1 MQVDQTTKDRIRS
14 IVGVAASSGELQRL
28 DAVAASAADVKSV
41 IVSDTSFY
49 FTDGEFAYVGRD
61 FEAYSRFSA
70 NGVTF
75 VRRDITAE
83 PASLLKPHALATAA
97 AQFEVVGAGQFDGSY
112 DCYLLPIP
120 RELSPIIIASRIPD
134 VYLVAGIDFTC
145 HDGYI
150 ALRDNPA
157 EVLAPGIVRVV
168 TAELHLDR
176 PNSYVVA
183 SPEMRRGNRR
193 IADYFRKSQSI
204 RSFRLAAAQYCGL
217 YVFDYDDRVLYA
229 YSDGV
234 IMTYIMANAG
244 VIRLAYTHR
253 RLNIGQVVPAGFVV
267 GLRFDFLE
275 FREHGYGMLQAAKNS
290 GAKVSLDFV
299 SSVAGIS
306 WIPESTITVNY
317 VDTTAGKPHARLL
330 LNGTEQA
337 LQEFWAAQKRHEL
350 ATGLYLADELGI
362 ASTTPTAVVEM
373 DTLLEN
379 FYGERL
385 TLAVCDQLPTE
396 MQKRLKEFLHE
407 HRPTGCALLYA
418 MVPGNLLLD
427 DTEFYFSYG
436 SLPMVYGADALV
448 YTDASRVTNALPTEL
463 VGNFYTNSIGDI
475 YVDSLNNPYAA
486 A

>member
-1 MQVDQTTKDRIRS
+1 MQVDRTTKDRVRS

-61 FEAYSRFSA
+61 FESYARFSA

-75 VRRDITAE
+75 VRRDIATE
-83 PASLLKPHALATAA
+83 PVSLLKPHALATAA

-112 DCYLLPIP
+112 DCYLLPVP
-120 RELSPIIIASRIPD
+120 RGLSPIVIASRIPD

-157 EVLAPGIVRVV
+157 EVLAPGVVRVV
-168 TAELHLDR
+168 TAELHLSS

-183 SPEMRRGNRR
+183 SPEIRRGNRR

-217 YVFDYDDRVLYA
+217 YVFDEDDRVLYA
-229 YSDGV
+229 YADGV
-234 IMTYIMANAG
+234 TATYIMANAG

-253 RLNIGQVVPAGFVV
+253 RLNIGQFVPAGFVV

-290 GAKVSLDFV
+290 GARVSLDFV
-299 SSVAGIS
+299 SSVAGIA
-306 WIPESTITVNY
+306 WIPERAVTVNY
-317 VDTTAGKPHARLL
+317 VETTAGKPHARLI
-330 LNGTEQA
+330 LNGSEQA
-337 LQEFWAAQKRHEL
+337 LREFWDAQKRHEL
-350 ATGLYLADELGI
+350 ATGLYLADALGI
-362 ASTTPTAVVEM
+362 TSDTPIVVDM

-418 MVPGNLLLD
+418 MVPGSLLVD
-427 DTEFYFSYG
+427 NTEFYFSYG
-436 SLPMVYGADALV
+436 NLPMVHGSDALV
-448 YTDASRVTNALPTEL
+448 YTSSNFAINTPTEAL
-463 VGNFYTNSIGDI
+463 TGNFYTNSVGDI
-475 YVDSLNNPYAA
+475 YVDSFSNPYTTA
-486 A
+486 